1 MNARRRDYNDAP
13 NCWIGTEKGSVMT
26 DSNGVQ
32 PKSLLETTLN
42 TRDLGVY
49 HSVLNGKQLR
59 PWRIL
64 RSDVQNYPSE
74 NDIRL
79 LTERKICTIID
90 LRGEKEV
97 QRKPSGFAGREGFT
111 YHNIPVEEGSGIP
124 ESIDAV
130 SDSYIKIAESER
142 MAEVFCAI
150 AMAPDG
156 VMINCTAG
164 KDRTGVVSAILLGV
178 CGVPDVEI
186 IADYMYTKAY
196 GTERFA
202 LIHKNF
208 PEIDM
213 HIVIP
218 RERYITEFLAR
229 LRGKYGEF
237 SGYLAA
243 IGVTSEEKNAI
254 VAKLL

>member
-1 MNARRRDYNDAP
+1 MNARRQDYNDAP

-32 PKSLLETTLN
+32 PKLLLETTLN
-42 TRDLGVY
+42 IRDLGVY
-49 HSVLNGKQLR
+49 HSVLHGKQLR

-124 ESIDAV
+124 ESVDAV

-164 KDRTGVVSAILLGV
+164 KDRTGCHSIGRVRRTGCRNHCRLYVHKGV
-178 CGVPDVEI
+178 R
-186 IADYMYTKAY
+186 Y
-196 GTERFA
+196 GTVRADPQEFPGDRYAHRDSKRTVYGGISCASAWKVREFFGIPCGNRCNVGGEER
-202 LIHKNF
+202 HC
-208 PEIDM
+208 
-213 HIVIP
+213 
-218 RERYITEFLAR
+218 
-229 LRGKYGEF
+229 G
-237 SGYLAA
+237 
-243 IGVTSEEKNAI
+243 
-254 VAKLL
+254 

>member
-1 MNARRRDYNDAP
+1 
-13 NCWIGTEKGSVMT
+13 MT
-26 DSNGVQ
+26 DMYAEQ
-32 PKSLLETTLN
+32 TKSLLETTLN

-49 HSVLNGKQLR
+49 RSAMTGKR
-59 PWRIL
+59 MRIWRIL

-79 LTERKICTIID
+79 LTERKIRTIID

-97 QRKPSGFAGREGFT
+97 QRRPSGFADRESFV
-111 YHNIPVEEGSGIP
+111 YRNIPIEEGSGIP
-124 ESIDAV
+124 ECVDAV
-130 SDSYIKIAESER
+130 SDSYIKIAESRR
-142 MAEVFCAI
+142 MADVFRAI

-178 CGVPDVEI
+178 CDVPDVEI

-196 GTERFA
+196 STERFA

-213 HIVIP
+213 RIVIP
-218 RERYITEFLAR
+218 RERYMAEFLAR
-229 LRGKYGEF
+229 LRGKYGDF
-237 SGYLAA
+237 SGYLAE

>member
-1 MNARRRDYNDAP
+1 
-13 NCWIGTEKGSVMT
+13 MT
-26 DSNGVQ
+26 DMYAEQ
-32 PKSLLETTLN
+32 TKSLLETTLN

-49 HSVLNGKQLR
+49 RSAMTGKR
-59 PWRIL
+59 MRIWRIL

-79 LTERKICTIID
+79 LTERKIRTIID
-90 LRGEKEV
+90 MRGEKEV
-97 QRKPSGFAGREGFT
+97 QRRPSGFADREGFV
-111 YHNIPVEEGSGIP
+111 YCNIPIEEGSGIP
-124 ESIDAV
+124 GCIDAV
-130 SDSYIKIAESER
+130 SDSYIKIAESRR
-142 MAEVFCAI
+142 MADVFRAI

-196 GTERFA
+196 SMERFA

-213 HIVIP
+213 RIVIP
-218 RERYITEFLAR
+218 RERYMAEFLAR
-229 LRGKYGEF
+229 LRGKYGGFPE
-237 SGYLAA
+237 YLTA
-243 IGVTSEEKNAI
+243 IGVTAAERCAI
-254 VAKLL
+254 MAKLL

>member
-1 MNARRRDYNDAP
+1 
-13 NCWIGTEKGSVMT
+13 MT
-26 DSNGVQ
+26 DMYAEQ
-32 PKSLLETTLN
+32 TKSLLETTLN

-49 HSVLNGKQLR
+49 RSAMTGKR
-59 PWRIL
+59 MRIWRIL

-79 LTERKICTIID
+79 LTERKIRTIID
-90 LRGEKEV
+90 TRGEKEV
-97 QRKPSGFAGREGFT
+97 RRRPSGFADRESFV
-111 YHNIPVEEGSGIP
+111 YRNIPIEEGSGIP
-124 ESIDAV
+124 GCIDAV
-130 SDSYIKIAESER
+130 SDSYIKIAESR
-142 MAEVFCAI
+142 CMADVFRAI

-156 VMINCTAG
+156 VMFNCTAG

-178 CGVPDVEI
+178 CDVPDVEI

-196 GTERFA
+196 STERFA

-213 HIVIP
+213 RIVIP
-218 RERYITEFLAR
+218 RERYMAEFLAR
-229 LRGKYGEF
+229 LRGKYGDF
-237 SGYLAA
+237 SGYLAE

>member
-1 MNARRRDYNDAP
+1 M
-13 NCWIGTEKGSVMT
+13 
-26 DSNGVQ
+26 
-32 PKSLLETTLN
+32 
-42 TRDLGVY
+42 
-49 HSVLNGKQLR
+49 
-59 PWRIL
+59 
-64 RSDVQNYPSE
+64 
-74 NDIRL
+74 
-79 LTERKICTIID
+79 
-90 LRGEKEV
+90 
-97 QRKPSGFAGREGFT
+97 
-111 YHNIPVEEGSGIP
+111 
-124 ESIDAV
+124 
-130 SDSYIKIAESER
+130 
-142 MAEVFCAI
+142 
-150 AMAPDG
+150 
-156 VMINCTAG
+156 
-164 KDRTGVVSAILLGV
+164 GV

-213 HIVIP
+213 RIVIP
-218 RERYITEFLAR
+218 RERYMAEFLAR

>member
-1 MNARRRDYNDAP
+1 
-13 NCWIGTEKGSVMT
+13 MT
-26 DSNGVQ
+26 DMYAEQ
-32 PKSLLETTLN
+32 TKSLLETTLN

-49 HSVLNGKQLR
+49 RSAMTGKR
-59 PWRIL
+59 MRIWRIL

-79 LTERKICTIID
+79 LTERKIRTIID
-90 LRGEKEV
+90 MRGEKEV
-97 QRKPSGFAGREGFT
+97 QRRPSGFADREGFV
-111 YHNIPVEEGSGIP
+111 YCNIPIEEGSGIP
-124 ESIDAV
+124 GCIDAV
-130 SDSYIKIAESER
+130 SDSYIKIAESRR
-142 MAEVFCAI
+142 MADVFRAI
-150 AMAPDG
+150 TMAPDG
-156 VMINCTAG
+156 VMFNCTAG

-196 GTERFA
+196 SMERFA

-213 HIVIP
+213 RIVIP
-218 RERYITEFLAR
+218 RERYMAEFLAR
-229 LRGKYGEF
+229 LRGKYGDF
-237 SGYLAA
+237 SGYLAE
-243 IGVTSEEKNAI
+243 IGITSEEKNAI

>member
-1 MNARRRDYNDAP
+1 
-13 NCWIGTEKGSVMT
+13 MT
-26 DSNGVQ
+26 DMYAEQ
-32 PKSLLETTLN
+32 TKSLLETTLN

-49 HSVLNGKQLR
+49 RSAMTGKRMR

-97 QRKPSGFAGREGFT
+97 QRRPSAFADREGFV
-111 YHNIPVEEGSGIP
+111 YRNIPIEEGSGIP
-124 ESIDAV
+124 ECVDAV
-130 SDSYIKIAESER
+130 SDSYIKIAESRR
-142 MAEVFCAI
+142 MADVFRAI

-178 CGVPDVEI
+178 CDVPDVEI

-196 GTERFA
+196 STERFA

-213 HIVIP
+213 RIVIP
-218 RERYITEFLAR
+218 RERYMAEFLAR
-229 LRGKYGEF
+229 LRGKYGDF
-237 SGYLAA
+237 SGYLAE